1 MIRKIAPC
9 SGNIIIVAR
18 LRILPIYAYLCC
30 NQNQSRMKTN
40 LRKSLWAAL
49 TLALALSACGG
60 SNAKKADNETAQPD
74 TPLVMTDSITTVSLR
89 TGDTK
94 LTWLK
99 DNAGEKLMPRTLFP
113 DATDGLIDSLALT
126 DGIPST
132 ISVFLAEREGKLILF
147 DTGNGAPQGHMAEE
161 MKRIGVSPADIK
173 LLYLTHFHGDH
184 IGGMMRG
191 DTVVFPNAEVYASKA
206 EYEAWM
212 QMPKEQNAL
221 VVKTMEAYKDR
232 LHLFEFSDTLPGGI
246 VALDAAGHTSGH
258 TAYRAGQFLIVGDLM
273 HGVALQ
279 REHPDICASFDM
291 DKGASAAARK
301 RIMQYAEDN
310 DLRMAGMHFPAP
322 GFLMK

>member
-1 MIRKIAPC
+1 
-9 SGNIIIVAR
+9 
-18 LRILPIYAYLCC
+18 
-30 NQNQSRMKTN
+30 MKPHLTN
-40 LRKSLWAAL
+40 CLWAAL

-60 SNAKKADNETAQPD
+60 RTSTLSVTVEGDGWSKLK
-74 TPLVMTDSITTVSLR
+74 TDSMN
-89 TGDTK
+89 
-94 LTWLK
+94 LTWIQ
-99 DNAGEKLMPRTLFP
+99 DNPDNKLMPVALFP
-113 DATDGLIDSLALT
+113 DAPDKLIEQLHLQE
-126 DGIPST
+126 GIPS
-132 ISVFLAEREGKLILF
+132 SVSTFLLEKGGKLILF
-147 DTGNGAPQGHMAEE
+147 DTGNGAPDSRLAR
-161 MKRIGVSPADIK
+161 KLAYLNTSPENIRYI
-173 LLYLTHFHGDH
+173 YLTHFHGDH

-221 VVKTMEAYKDR
+221 VMKTMEAYKDR
-232 LHLFEFSDTLPGGI
+232 LHLFEFGDTLPGGV
-246 VALDAAGHTSGH
+246 VALDAAGHTPGH

>member
-74 TPLVMTDSITTVSLR
+74 TTLVMTDSITTVSLR

-147 DTGNGAPQGHMAEE
+147 DTGNGVPQGHMAEE

-322 GFLMK
+322 GF

>member
-1 MIRKIAPC
+1 MLAFYRQ
-9 SGNIIIVAR
+9 
-18 LRILPIYAYLCC
+18 YAYFRYGYK
-30 NQNQSRMKTN
+30 NSTIMKPHLTN
-40 LRKSLWAAL
+40 CLWAAL

-60 SNAKKADNETAQPD
+60 RTSTLSVTVEGDGWSKLK
-74 TPLVMTDSITTVSLR
+74 TDSMN
-89 TGDTK
+89 
-94 LTWLK
+94 LTWIQ
-99 DNAGEKLMPRTLFP
+99 DNPDNKLMPVALFP
-113 DATDGLIDSLALT
+113 DAPDKLIEQLHLQE
-126 DGIPST
+126 GIPS
-132 ISVFLAEREGKLILF
+132 SVSTFLLEKGGKLILF
-147 DTGNGAPQGHMAEE
+147 DTGNGAPDSHLAR
-161 MKRIGVSPADIK
+161 KLAYLNTSPENIRYI
-173 LLYLTHFHGDH
+173 YLTHFHGDH

-232 LHLFEFSDTLPGGI
+232 LHLFEFGDTLPGGV
-246 VALDAAGHTSGH
+246 VALDAAGHTPGH

-291 DKGASAAARK
+291 DKGASATARK

>member
-9 SGNIIIVAR
+9 SGNIIIVAH
-18 LRILPIYAYLCC
+18 LRILPVYAYLCC
-30 NQNQSRMKTN
+30 NQNLSRMKTN

-49 TLALALSACGG
+49 TLALTLSACGG

-74 TPLVMTDSITTVSLR
+74 TTLVMTDSITTVSLR

-99 DNAGEKLMPRTLFP
+99 DNAGEKLMPHTLFP
-113 DATDGLIDSLALT
+113 DATDGLIDSLALAN
-126 DGIPST
+126 GIPST
-132 ISVFLAEREGKLILF
+132 ISVFLAERERKLILF

-173 LLYLTHFHGDH
+173 LLYLTHFHSDH

-191 DTVVFPNAEVYASKA
+191 DTVLFPNAEVYASKA

-232 LHLFEFSDTLPGGI
+232 LHLFEFGDTLPGGV
-246 VALDAAGHTSGH
+246 VALDAAGHTPGH

-291 DKGASAAARK
+291 DKGASATARK

>member
-1 MIRKIAPC
+1 MLAFYRQ
-9 SGNIIIVAR
+9 
-18 LRILPIYAYLCC
+18 YAYFRYGYK
-30 NQNQSRMKTN
+30 NSTIMKPHLTN
-40 LRKSLWAAL
+40 CLWTAL
-49 TLALALSACGG
+49 ITLALSACGG
-60 SNAKKADNETAQPD
+60 RTSTLSVTVEGDGWSKLK
-74 TPLVMTDSITTVSLR
+74 TDSMN
-89 TGDTK
+89 
-94 LTWLK
+94 LTWIQ
-99 DNAGEKLMPRTLFP
+99 DNPGNKLMPVALFP
-113 DATDGLIDSLALT
+113 DAPDKLIEQLHLQE
-126 DGIPST
+126 GIPS
-132 ISVFLAEREGKLILF
+132 SVSTFLLEKGGKLILF
-147 DTGNGAPQGHMAEE
+147 DTGNGAPDSRLA
-161 MKRIGVSPADIK
+161 RRLAYLNTSPENIRYI
-173 LLYLTHFHGDH
+173 YLTHFPGDH

-232 LHLFEFSDTLPGGI
+232 LHLFEFGDTLPGGV
-246 VALDAAGHTSGH
+246 VALDAAGHTPGH

-291 DKGASAAARK
+291 DKGASATARK

>member
-49 TLALALSACGG
+49 TLALTLSACGG
-60 SNAKKADNETAQPD
+60 SNAKKADNGTAQLD
-74 TPLVMTDSITTVSLR
+74 TTLVMTDSITTVSLR

-212 QMPKEQNAL
+212 KMPEEKNAL

-232 LHLFEFSDTLPGGI
+232 LHLFEFGDTLPGGV
-246 VALDAAGHTSGH
+246 VALDAAGHTPGH

-291 DKGASAAARK
+291 DKGASAATRK

-310 DLRMAGMHFPAP
+310 NLRMAGMHFPAP

>member
-1 MIRKIAPC
+1 MLAFYRQ
-9 SGNIIIVAR
+9 
-18 LRILPIYAYLCC
+18 YAYFRYGYK
-30 NQNQSRMKTN
+30 NSTIMKPHLTN
-40 LRKSLWAAL
+40 CLWAAL
-49 TLALALSACGG
+49 ITLALSACGG
-60 SNAKKADNETAQPD
+60 RTSTLSVTVEGDGWSKLK
-74 TPLVMTDSITTVSLR
+74 TDSMN
-89 TGDTK
+89 
-94 LTWLK
+94 LTWIQ
-99 DNAGEKLMPRTLFP
+99 DNPDNKLMPVALFP
-113 DATDGLIDSLALT
+113 DAPDKLIEQLHLQE
-126 DGIPST
+126 GIPS
-132 ISVFLAEREGKLILF
+132 SVSTFLLEKGGKLILF
-147 DTGNGAPQGHMAEE
+147 DTGNGAPDSRLA
-161 MKRIGVSPADIK
+161 RRLAYLNTSPENIRYI
-173 LLYLTHFHGDH
+173 YLTHFHGDH
-184 IGGMMRG
+184 IGGMMKG

-232 LHLFEFSDTLPGGI
+232 LHLFEFGDTLPGGV
-246 VALDAAGHTSGH
+246 VALDAAGHTPGH

-310 DLRMAGMHFPAP
+310 NLRMAGMHFPAP